1 MSNRTRGT
9 MVRPI
14 PTKKLAEAIAEYNG
28 WDVAE
33 IKPDT
38 IWLIDRGEGEGPR
51 YAIIDTEGVYHAPEI
66 GPFYALSQWRDAQYP
81 VPVQDVVS
89 IAGEPTDDLAD
100 VVRTFGDRLE
110 ANYSMARRWAR
121 REA

>member
-14 PTKKLAEAIAEYNG
+14 PTEKLAEAVANHNE
-28 WDVAE
+28 WDVAG
-33 IKPDT
+33 IKLDAV
-38 IWLIDRGEGEGPR
+38 WLIDRGEGEGPR
-51 YAIIDTEGVYHAPEI
+51 YAIIDTEGVYHAPEV
-66 GPFYALSQWRDAQYP
+66 GPFYVLSQWRDAQYP

-100 VVRTFGDRLE
+100 IVRRTHKH
-110 ANYSMARRWAR
+110 
-121 REA
+121 